1 MGAQLLLVLLPA
13 GALFGLG
20 ASWVVFRA
28 SNGRPG
34 WVRSLRVLAVFL
46 LCSAAPVLFF
56 LAFGSM
62 ARLTQPMLGP
72 SAFSQSQPMPNL
84 AFERTHNG
92 ESRLLVSVSSAAP
105 LCAAQ
110 HQR

>member
-28 SNGRPG
+28 SNGRPV

-46 LCSAAPVLFF
+46 VCLAAPVLFF
-56 LAFGSM
+56 LVFGSV
-62 ARLTQPMLGP
+62 ARLTQPMLGHA
-72 SAFSQSQPMPNL
+72 AFLPPQPMPNL
-84 AFERTHNG
+84 AFEQTHNG
-92 ESRLLVSVSSAAP
+92 GSRLLASVKSAAP
-105 LCAAQ
+105 LWSAQ
-110 HQR
+110 LQR